1 MAKEKH
7 RRLLY
12 LSRSM
17 DELSLLARSADVW
30 MNPAECDALADEL
43 DPLVRSMAAKVNA
56 RVPELVLPRTPDDG
70 NDGIDEVV
78 EKTLQGLRENLA
90 ACEQYQCT

>member
-12 LSRSM
+12 LSRAM
-17 DELSLLARSADVW
+17 QALSTLTFAGDVW
-30 MNPAECDALADEL
+30 MSPAECDALADEL
-43 DPLVRSMAAKVNA
+43 DPLVRSAEAKIRA
-56 RVPELVLPRTPDDG
+56 RVPELVLPFTLEDD
-70 NDGIDEVV
+70 NRIDEVV
-78 EKTLQGLRENLA
+78 EGELEVLNENLA